1 MEYLSRVGRGM
12 YALLLSKVCAAL
24 SSFMVLGLRAR
35 ADDDYHLPAL
45 TVRET
50 LRFAAIISLPSSVS
64 RKRKIARAEEVLKM
78 LGLRDCADG
87 MVGGEL
93 LKGISGGEKRRLS
106 LACQMANFPATCR
119 IKHALM
125 TPI

>member
-1 MEYLSRVGRGM
+1 MGVGVG
-12 YALLLSKVCAAL
+12 
-24 SSFMVLGLRAR
+24 F
-35 ADDDYHLPAL
+35 ADDEYHLPAL

-50 LRFAAIISLPSSVS
+50 LRFAAIIKLPSTVS

-78 LGLRDCADG
+78 LGLRECADG

-106 LACQMANFPATCR
+106 LACQMINDPAVL
-119 IKHALM
+119 IVDEPVSLEGPFHLWIGWLM
-125 TPI
+125 CEF

>member
-1 MEYLSRVGRGM
+1 MRVR
-12 YALLLSKVCAAL
+12 
-24 SSFMVLGLRAR
+24 RAR
-35 ADDDYHLPAL
+35 YAIRCLVISIVEVGSRSTLQDDDYHLPAL

-50 LRFAAIISLPSSVS
+50 LRFAAIIKLPSTVS
-64 RKRKIARAEEVLKM
+64 RKRKLARAEDVLKM

-106 LACQMANFPATCR
+106 LACEMVCINIYQLFTNLR
-119 IKHALM
+119 
-125 TPI
+125 

>member
-1 MEYLSRVGRGM
+1 MI
-12 YALLLSKVCAAL
+12 
-24 SSFMVLGLRAR
+24 

-50 LRFAAIISLPSSVS
+50 LRFAAIIKLPSTVS
-64 RKRKIARAEEVLKM
+64 RKRKIARAEDVLKM

-106 LACQMANFPATCR
+106 LAYQMVSDEDKVSDQLTWP
-119 IKHALM
+119 
-125 TPI
+125 